1 MSEPPSWDAP
11 GGWPGAS
18 RFARDWAASVA
29 GTSYVPLSR
38 GEIESMLYRF
48 TVDLAEILVDDTAG
62 TRVAHEIGMRLVEAD
77 LVSPEALGRTV
88 ALVGGR
94 LLDALGLNETDFGGR
109 RDLVVQGLATGYARA
124 LRDRTLDEQEAVR
137 RAALAARERVEAA
150 LRDSER
156 QRKYATHHDPLT
168 GLPNR
173 TQFMEWLTDLCVPA
187 ATGGRLA
194 VSAVNLDR
202 FDLVNDSLGQ
212 QIGDDLLVAVGNR
225 LAKLAAGRGY
235 RLARLGGDEFGLIV
249 EGTTGTEDA
258 VAAVRAAL
266 AEIRQPVQVDGHNLT
281 ITASAGIVERA
292 LAGTDPI
299 ELARAAR
306 MSLHWAKLD
315 RGGGWVLFDPQ
326 RSARYVARYTL
337 SAEMPGALARGEFT
351 LVYQPLVDLGDG
363 TVRGA
368 EALARWRHPVHG
380 VINPAGFI
388 DLAEDT
394 GLIVPL
400 GLHLLEQAC
409 AQAAQW
415 YRQSDE
421 APFVSVNLAVR
432 QLRHRNLVSEVRS
445 VLGTAGLPAD
455 RLQLEIT
462 ESAVLGTDDETLG
475 TLRELADLGVRLV
488 IDDFGT
494 GYANLAYLRTLP
506 VHGLKIDGTFVRPLE
521 HPGADRAG
529 EAILSTMVSLAH
541 TLGLSVTAEGVET
554 APQAQQLAALGCDV
568 GQGWHLGMPGAPD
581 RITAPTADTADPSG
595 R

>member
-1 MSEPPSWDAP
+1 MPAV
-11 GGWPGAS
+11 GWPGAAQ
-18 RFARDWAASVA
+18 FARDWSAAVA
-29 GTSYVPLSR
+29 GTSYVPLTR
-38 GEIESMLYRF
+38 EEIEALLYRF
-48 TVDLAEILVDDTAG
+48 TVQLADTLVDDRAG
-62 TRVAHEIGMRLVEAD
+62 TRLAHQVGARLVEAD
-77 LVSPEALGRTV
+77 LVAPEALGRTV
-88 ALVGGR
+88 AIVGGR
-94 LLDALGLNETDFGGR
+94 LLGALGLPEADFGGR
-109 RDLVVQGLATGYARA
+109 RDLVVQALATGYARA
-124 LRDRTLDEQEAVR
+124 LRDRTLDEQEAIR
-137 RAALAARERVEAA
+137 RAALSARERVEAA

-156 QRKYATHHDPLT
+156 ERQYATHHDPLT

-173 TQFMEWLTDLCVPA
+173 TQFMEWLADLCTPA
-187 ATGGRLA
+187 AGGRRLA

-212 QIGDDLLVAVGNR
+212 QIGDDLLVAVADR
-225 LAKLAAGRGY
+225 LATLSAQRGY
-235 RLARLGGDEFGLIV
+235 RLARLGSDEFGLIV

-258 VAAVRAAL
+258 VDAVRAAL
-266 AEIRQPVQVDGHNLT
+266 ATIREPVQVDGHTLT
-281 ITASAGIVERA
+281 VTASAGIVERA
-292 LAGTDPI
+292 IAGTDPI
-299 ELARAAR
+299 EFARAAR

-337 SAEMPGALARGEFT
+337 SAEMPGALSRGEFT
-351 LVYQPLVDLGDG
+351 LVYQPLVDLLDG

-380 VINPAGFI
+380 VISPAGFI

-400 GLHLLEQAC
+400 GLHLLQQACEQA
-409 AQAAQW
+409 ALW
-415 YRQSDE
+415 HKRLTDP
-421 APFVSVNLAVR
+421 PFVSVNLAVR
-432 QLRHRNLVSEVRS
+432 QLRHRSLVREVQA
-445 VLGTAGLPAD
+445 VLDGTGLPAD

-462 ESAVLGTDDETLG
+462 ESAVVGTDDETLG

-506 VHGLKIDGTFVRPLE
+506 VHGLKIDGAFVRPLQQ
-521 HPGADRAG
+521 PGVDRAG
-529 EAILSTMVSLAH
+529 EAIVSTMVSLAH

-554 APQAQQLAALGCDV
+554 GSQAEQLAALGCDV

-581 RITAPTADTADPSG
+581 RITTLTAEPADPAT

>member
-1 MSEPPSWDAP
+1 MSEPPSWAAA
-11 GGWPGAS
+11 GGWPGAA
-18 RFARDWAASVA
+18 RFAREWAASVA

-38 GEIESMLYRF
+38 DEVESMLYRL
-48 TVDLAEILVDDTAG
+48 TVELAQTLVDDTLG
-62 TRVAHEIGMRLVEAD
+62 TRVAHEVGMRLVEAD
-77 LVSPEALGRTV
+77 LVAPEALGRTV
-88 ALVGGR
+88 ALVSGQ
-94 LLDALGLNETDFGGR
+94 LLDALGLPEADFGGR
-109 RDLVVQGLATGYARA
+109 RDLTVQALATGYARA
-124 LRDRTLDEQEAVR
+124 LRDRTLDEQESIR
-137 RAALAARERVEAA
+137 RATLAARDRVEAA

-173 TQFMEWLTDLCVPA
+173 TQFMEWLTDLCTPEA
-187 ATGGRLA
+187 DGHRLA

-225 LAKLAAGRGY
+225 LAKLAADRGY

-266 AEIRQPVQVDGHNLT
+266 SAIREPVQVDGHNLT
-281 ITASAGIVERA
+281 VTACAGIVERA
-292 LAGTDPI
+292 IAGTDPI
-299 ELARAAR
+299 EFARAAR

-351 LVYQPLVDLGDG
+351 LVYQPLVDLVDG
-363 TVRGA
+363 SVRGA

-380 VINPAGFI
+380 VINPVGFI

-409 AQAAQW
+409 QQAAQW
-415 YRQSDE
+415 QHRLSHP
-421 APFVSVNLAVR
+421 PFVSVNLAVR
-432 QLRHRNLVSEVRS
+432 QLRHRGLVSDVRS
-445 VLGTAGLPAD
+445 VLRAAGLPAD

-462 ESAVLGTDDETLG
+462 ESAVIGTDDETLG

-506 VHGLKIDGTFVRPLE
+506 VHGLKIDGAFVRPLE
-521 HPGADRAG
+521 NPGADAAG

-554 APQAQQLAALGCDV
+554 APQAKRLAALGCDV
-568 GQGWHLGMPGAPD
+568 GQGWHLGMPGAAE
-581 RITAPTADTADPSG
+581 RITTPTAEPD
-595 R
+595 

>member
-1 MSEPPSWDAP
+1 MSEPPSRVAP

-38 GEIESMLYRF
+38 EEIEAMLYRF
-48 TVDLAEILVDDTAG
+48 TIDLAGTLVDGATVN
-62 TRVAHEIGMRLVEAD
+62 RVAHQVGMRLVEAD
-77 LVSPEALGRTV
+77 LVAPEALGRTV
-88 ALVGGR
+88 SLVGGH
-94 LLDALGLNETDFGGR
+94 LLDALGLPESDFGDR
-109 RDLVVQGLATGYARA
+109 RDLIVQGLATGYARA

-137 RAALAARERVEAA
+137 RAVLAARERVEAA

-187 ATGGRLA
+187 AEGRIA

-212 QIGDDLLVAVGNR
+212 QIGDDLLVAIGNR
-225 LAKLAAGRGY
+225 LAKLAAERGY
-235 RLARLGGDEFGLIV
+235 RLARLGSDEFGLIV

-258 VAAVRAAL
+258 VTAVRAAL

-281 ITASAGIVERA
+281 VTASAGIVERR

-315 RGGGWVLFDPQ
+315 GGGGWVLFDPQ

-351 LVYQPLVDLGDG
+351 LVYQPLVDLVDG
-363 TVRGA
+363 SVRGA

-380 VINPAGFI
+380 VISPAGFI

-432 QLRHRNLVSEVRS
+432 QLRHRNLVAEVRS
-445 VLGTAGLPAD
+445 VLRTAGLPAD

-462 ESAVLGTDDETLG
+462 ESAVVGTDDETLG

-568 GQGWHLGMPGAPD
+568 GQGWHLGMPGAAD
-581 RITAPTADTADPSG
+581 RIAASTADAAG